1 MGGLP
6 PAKNL
11 NWVSKSVRIPRFFVK
26 SIINLSQVIPLEK
39 EQNLHLVKVLRKKEG
54 DSVTLFNGTGR
65 EYYGKI
71 IKTGLRESEILITSF
86 SAETRKP
93 IKKIHL
99 GLCILKK
106 DAMNRSI
113 SKSTEL
119 GVYEITPIYSEFCTV
134 SEKLIAKRWAN
145 WQKVAISSSE
155 QCGLNLIPSINPVC
169 SLKEWIL
176 KTPGKKL
183 MALQS
188 GKKLEKDFLRSNSVS
203 LLVGP
208 EGGFSQDEI
217 KCVDEDQVKKFS
229 LGKRTLRAETAP
241 IVAISV
247 IHSLSGEF

>member
-1 MGGLP
+1 M
-6 PAKNL
+6 
-11 NWVSKSVRIPRFFVK
+11 RIPRFFVK

-54 DSVTLFNGTGR
+54 DSVTLFNGMGR

-71 IKTGLRESEILITSF
+71 IKASLRKSEILITSF
-86 SAETRKP
+86 SPETRAP
-93 IKKIHL
+93 VKKIHL

-113 SKSTEL
+113 SRSIEL
-119 GVYEITPIYSEFCTV
+119 GVHEITPIHSEFCTV
-134 SEKLIAKRWAN
+134 SEKLITRRAAN
-145 WQKVAISSSE
+145 WRKVAISASE

-176 KTPGKKL
+176 GTSGKKL
-183 MALQS
+183 MAIQS
-188 GKKLEKDFLRSNSVS
+188 GEKLKKDFLRSNSVS

-208 EGGFSQDEI
+208 EGGFSEDEI
-217 KCVDEDQVKKFS
+217 KHIEEDQVKKFS